1 MIIQTFGNLYVFKG
15 KYYNKTMKKHLLL
28 VVIIT
33 LSTSAFCINTDTLK
47 LQRMNTLSQA
57 WGLMAIYTPFTEQE
71 ALEYFTI
78 LTEEIERIDTSINHE
93 RAFNFSIERIYE
105 YSNTKHRINLDSVS
119 NIDSY
124 ELMHKD
130 LFKWTSNNLLSPK
143 YQRIFNNII
152 DKGYIEEDYIS
163 PFVNVSST
171 LAQIN
176 DPNYGALLKKYIIND
191 KYDAL
196 GVYIYFWNI
205 SNYFSPFP
213 VSGKNIDSL
222 FYKYSSEFLSID
234 SLIIQNYSYLMF
246 QACSDQK
253 DSHLTT
259 AIVYYPSRLSKY
271 MSLSIKDT
279 IATIKE
285 VSPTFAKDYNLIKGD
300 RIISF
305 NNLSVSNR
313 IHTYEKY
320 VRASNQTL
328 TNYRI
333 ARKLLIINRKDSVI
347 NIEISRNDSLI
358 NRSINYNTITAEPII
373 KDKFPDK
380 FKIIN
385 DSVVYINV
393 GKIND
398 NEFTNYLKKSKQYN
412 NIVFDCREYP
422 LKLEF
427 TGKWVNYLLSD
438 NRLYVNYQSIVNS
451 KPGFTFSENYDV
463 TLNSI
468 HKVKPHKV
476 KRFCKN
482 KSFYLISSEQT
493 QSKGESTLLYLKT
506 LTNGNIIGRNTAG
519 VTSTVLNI
527 KLPYSINITMSV
539 KKTFDNNNVLISGAG
554 ILPDIPIEEDIND
567 YNKIIEIIKLAKCLK
582 REI

>member
-1 MIIQTFGNLYVFKG
+1 
-15 KYYNKTMKKHLLL
+15 MKKHLLL
-28 VVIIT
+28 LTII
-33 LSTSAFCINTDTLK
+33 LSTNAFCINTDTLK
-47 LQRMNTLSQA
+47 LQKINTLSQA
-57 WGLMAIYTPFTEQE
+57 WGLLAFYTPFTEQE

-78 LTEEIERIDTSINHE
+78 FREELEHIDTNINHE
-93 RAFNFSIERIYE
+93 KAFNQSLDRIYN
-105 YSNTKHRINLDSVS
+105 YSISKHEINLDSVS
-119 NIDSY
+119 NINSY
-124 ELMHKD
+124 GLMNKD
-130 LFKWTSNNLLSPK
+130 LFKWTSSDIISPK
-143 YQRIFNNII
+143 YQSIFNNII

-171 LAQIN
+171 VAQIN
-176 DPNYGALLKKYIIND
+176 DPKYGALLKKYIIND
-191 KYDAL
+191 KYDAF
-196 GVYIYFWNI
+196 GTYIYFWNM

-213 VSGKNIDSL
+213 VGGKNIDSL
-222 FYKYSSEFLSID
+222 FYKYSLEFLSID

-246 QACSDQK
+246 QVCADQK

-259 AIVYYPSRLSKY
+259 SVVYFPSRLSKY
-271 MSLSIKDT
+271 VSLSIKDT
-279 IATIKE
+279 IAIIKE

-333 ARKLLIINRKDSVI
+333 ARKLLIINKKDSVI
-347 NIEISRNDSLI
+347 NIVISRNDSLI
-358 NRSINYNTITAEPII
+358 NRGINYNTITAEPII

-398 NEFTNYLKKSKQYN
+398 TEFTNYLKKSKKYN

-468 HKVKPHKV
+468 HKVKPQKV

-482 KSFYLISSEQT
+482 KSFYIISSEQT

-506 LTNGNIIGRNTAG
+506 LTNGTIIGRNSAG
-519 VTSTVLNI
+519 VTSNVLNI

-554 ILPDIPIEEDIND
+554 ILPDILIEEDIND
-567 YNKIIEIIKLAKCLK
+567 YNQIFKIIKTLDD
-582 REI
+582 